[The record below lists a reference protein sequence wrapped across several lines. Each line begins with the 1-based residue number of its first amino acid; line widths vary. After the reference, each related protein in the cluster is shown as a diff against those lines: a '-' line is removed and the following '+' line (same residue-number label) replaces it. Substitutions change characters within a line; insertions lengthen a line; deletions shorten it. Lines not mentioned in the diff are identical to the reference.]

1 MANTI
6 IKITTIITTF
16 KSPFSHHTKGPSKDG
31 IYLTG
36 MSLVSGKQGELQ
48 GRGVGSVTA

>member
-16 KSPFSHHTKGPSKDG
+16 KAPFSHHTKGPSKDG
-31 IYLTG
+31 VYLASI
-36 MSLVSGKQGELQ
+36 SLVSGKQGELQ
-48 GRGVGSVTA
+48 GRGASSATA